1 MRKIVV
7 GLFISLDGVVEDPG
21 KFLTDWDDDVMDA
34 YSAEA
39 HAKQDAVILGRRSY
53 DEWVGF
59 WPESTIEPYAS
70 FINGVEKFV
79 VTSTPLDQEWANTRV
94 VDGDLLEYVRDLQD
108 QPGCDIGIHASISV
122 AQSLLAAGLVDE
134 LNLVIIPTIAGSGRR
149 LLDRLPAQR
158 LETIRS
164 MTSPTGKLLVAYRT
178 IL

>member
-1 MRKIVV
+1 M
-7 GLFISLDGVVEDPG
+7 
-21 KFLTDWDDDVMDA
+21 
-34 YSAEA
+34 
-39 HAKQDAVILGRRSY
+39 
-53 DEWVGF
+53 
-59 WPESTIEPYAS
+59 
-70 FINGVEKFV
+70 
-79 VTSTPLDQEWANTRV
+79 VTSTTLDQEWANTRV

-108 QPGCDIGIHASISV
+108 QPGGDIGIHASISV